1 MRIQIIS
8 IIVSSLFL
16 FFIIELTRKEKIRE
30 AYSILWLVT
39 AGGFLFFSIF
49 RDALDYLGGLVGIYY
64 SPTAL
69 IIALIMGIVLILIQY
84 SIVISIQTDKIKRL
98 TQELGLLSLQV
109 KKFEQQRKS
118 VD

>member
-16 FFIIELTRKEKIRE
+16 AFIIELTRKEKIHE
-30 AYSILWLVT
+30 AYSILWLLMG
-39 AGGFLFFSIF
+39 ALFLFLSIF
-49 RDALDYLGGLVGIYY
+49 RNALKYFGDLVGIHY

-69 IIALIMGIVLILIQY
+69 LLALLMGVILILIQY

-98 TQELGLLSLQV
+98 SQELGLLALQV
-109 KKFEQQRKS
+109 KELQQAERES
-118 VD
+118 